1 MAIPNPQQN
10 STDQA
15 QFALNLKGIG
25 NKNSLFYRHFHFCP
39 RCIWI
44 WSLKISNDDLPE
56 APWRIW
62 HWMALPTINSL
73 ASFKSTIITESTTLT
88 RSNWYKY
95 HHKAVDQLW
104 LHKRKHPFFPPSL
117 FNMMGPEPGEL
128 YITFVGSAIRG
139 QIRHGASGK
148 SSFEILSDQ
157 IQIHL
162 GQGENDDKIRNFNF
176 LFP

>member
-1 MAIPNPQQN
+1 M
-10 STDQA
+10 TA
-15 QFALNLKGIG
+15 QK
-25 NKNSLFYRHFHFCP
+25 K
-39 RCIWI
+39 
-44 WSLKISNDDLPE
+44 
-56 APWRIW
+56 
-62 HWMALPTINSL
+62 
-73 ASFKSTIITESTTLT
+73 ASFLSSF
-88 RSNWYKY
+88 S
-95 HHKAVDQLW
+95 
-104 LHKRKHPFFPPSL
+104 